1 MICDHILKN
10 IKKVKQAIWSD
21 IESSDYEFEDSYE
34 NKDNNNLLV
43 IVACY
48 IYSWLWLW
56 FS

>member
-10 IKKVKQAIWSD
+10 IKKVMQVIWSD
-21 IESSDYEFEDSYE
+21 IESSDYEFENSYE
-34 NKDNNNLLV
+34 NKDNNNLV
-43 IVACY
+43 VFVVCY